1 MIGLK
6 IICSPI
12 LSSDKKRLV
21 FLFFFL
27 FVEFWSEVHLRR
39 LCTGWGEGGGQDL
52 IAIITKEKAK
62 FPGLI
67 FLAKPKYN
75 VFFSVFICSL

>member
-21 FLFFFL
+21 LVFL

-39 LCTGWGEGGGQDL
+39 LCIGWGEGGGQDL
-52 IAIITKEKAK
+52 VAIITKEKAK
-62 FPGLI
+62 VSR
-67 FLAKPKYN
+67 AY
-75 VFFSVFICSL
+75 FSS